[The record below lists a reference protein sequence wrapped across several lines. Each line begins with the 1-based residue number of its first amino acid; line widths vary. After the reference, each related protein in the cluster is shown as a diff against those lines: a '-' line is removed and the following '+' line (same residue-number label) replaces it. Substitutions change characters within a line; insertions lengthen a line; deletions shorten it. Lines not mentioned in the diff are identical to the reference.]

1 MSWQRFGLITAD
13 CLAILAGL
21 AISTPFFLIVWSAF
35 AGGL

>member
-1 MSWQRFGLITAD
+1 MSWRSLGR
-13 CLAILAGL
+13 LAMDSFVILSGL